1 MTKELETFTAGY
13 NGHVRS
19 LGDSSKNIYVAYN
32 DDMTGMVCYV
42 PENTVI
48 AWEEDGGYGKTHY
61 RSKKLTRK
69 NTPIYK
75 LTDDQWFKEC
85 ENNSDFH
92 HHIKLEDGTVIASKL
107 DDSIGLYYAV

>member
-1 MTKELETFTAGY
+1 MALTTFTAGY

-19 LGDSSKNIYVAYN
+19 LGDSSELYVAYN

-48 AWEEDGGYGKTHY
+48 GWEEDGGYGKTHY
-61 RSKKLTRK
+61 KNRKLTRK
-69 NTPIYK
+69 NTPIYR
-75 LTDDQWFKEC
+75 LTGEAWHEQC

-92 HHIKLEDGTVIASKL
+92 HHMKLEDGTVIASRL
-107 DDSIGLYYAV
+107 DDSQGIYYAV